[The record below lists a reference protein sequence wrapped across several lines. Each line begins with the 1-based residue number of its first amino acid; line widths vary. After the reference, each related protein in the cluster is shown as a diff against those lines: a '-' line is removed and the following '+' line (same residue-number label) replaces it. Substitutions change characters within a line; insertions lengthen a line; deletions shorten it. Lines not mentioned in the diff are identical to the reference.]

1 MCIVIVNVVVSYIN
15 VPKVRAARG
24 GARRGERCGVLRSAR
39 WPPHHHARLSALS
52 IDQVATLEQLA
63 HVVGKLTSELAN
75 EGDRVGVGMKATGS
89 KQGFTVALF
98 KGVCRI
104 MMTVL
109 RMHQIS
115 AQRRE
120 RLV

>member
-1 MCIVIVNVVVSYIN
+1 MAATPSGVV
-15 VPKVRAARG
+15 
-24 GARRGERCGVLRSAR
+24 
-39 WPPHHHARLSALS
+39 LS
-52 IDQVATLEQLA
+52 IDQVATPEQLA
-63 HVVGKLTSELAN
+63 HIVGKLTSEQVN
-75 EGDRVGVGMKATGS
+75 EGDRVGLGMKATGS

-98 KGVCRI
+98 KGVCHI
-104 MMTVL
+104 MMTAL